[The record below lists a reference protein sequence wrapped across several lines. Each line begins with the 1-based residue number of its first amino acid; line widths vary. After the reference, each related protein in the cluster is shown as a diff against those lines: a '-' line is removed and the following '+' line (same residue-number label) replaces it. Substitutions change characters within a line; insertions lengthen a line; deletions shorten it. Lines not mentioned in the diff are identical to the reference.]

1 MTAFLDEQNEETT
14 KPAHTAGPLDIHDA
28 HFILETF
35 RRFIDGLPTH
45 PSQEAIVRTV
55 LRLAY
60 SEHIGCEDE
69 LQPVVERFY
78 DLCGWEP
85 IA

>member
-1 MTAFLDEQNEETT
+1 MTSFLDEQNRETS
-14 KPAHTAGPLDIHDA
+14 KPTGPLDIHDA
-28 HFILETF
+28 HFVLETF
-35 RRFIDGLPTH
+35 KRFVDGLPTH

-55 LRLAY
+55 LRLAWP
-60 SEHIGCEDE
+60 EHIGCDE
-69 LQPVVERFY
+69 ELKDVVERFY